1 MYIGI
6 VSSKIQKV
14 NNAQKK
20 NKNLIVNE
28 QFVNIK

>member
-6 VSSKIQKV
+6 VSLKNEKV

-20 NKNLIVNE
+20 KQNLILNE
-28 QFVNIK
+28 QFVNSK